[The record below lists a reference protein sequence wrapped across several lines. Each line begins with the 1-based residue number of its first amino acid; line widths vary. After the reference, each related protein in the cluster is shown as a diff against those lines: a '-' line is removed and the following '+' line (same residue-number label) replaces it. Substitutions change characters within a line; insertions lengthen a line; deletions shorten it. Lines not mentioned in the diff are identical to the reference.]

1 MERVN
6 DRAGCPVWE
15 APFTA
20 EMELSGGSTINFSP
34 DVMEKMQK
42 RREEEGGEPE
52 SSSSSSARE
61 DDDDFV

>member
-52 SSSSSSARE
+52 SSSSSARE
-61 DDDDFV
+61 DDDFV

>member
-20 EMELSGGSTINFSP
+20 EMEPSEGSTINFSP

-52 SSSSSSARE
+52 SSSSSARE
-61 DDDDFV
+61 DDDFV